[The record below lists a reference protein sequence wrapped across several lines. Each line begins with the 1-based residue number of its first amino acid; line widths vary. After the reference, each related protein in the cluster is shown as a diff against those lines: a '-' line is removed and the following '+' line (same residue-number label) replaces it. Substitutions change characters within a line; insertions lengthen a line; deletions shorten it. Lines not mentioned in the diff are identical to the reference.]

1 MKSSFTFV
9 SFFLS
14 VIPSSLVRR
23 MSYSTMSLAAF
34 LPLPKYLLGTSY
46 LFLFR
51 TSPPIDRPSKPE
63 IFLTGNDG
71 YEIVEKSDSDIERY
85 FI

>member
-1 MKSSFTFV
+1 M
-9 SFFLS
+9 
-14 VIPSSLVRR
+14 
-23 MSYSTMSLAAF
+23 
-34 LPLPKYLLGTSY
+34 PKYLLGTSY

-71 YEIVEKSDSDIERY
+71 YAIVEKSDSDIERY